1 MSDGG
6 PLLTEVL
13 PANDTAVFFAVSSP
27 DAWGQLRGVVRYQ
40 LVNLFSG
47 ATDDGQPLSQGRFE
61 SHGATH
67 GFASPGGG

>member
-1 MSDGG
+1 MT
-6 PLLTEVL
+6 LQCF
-13 PANDTAVFFAVSSP
+13 FFAVSSP
-27 DAWGQLRGVVRYQ
+27 DARGQLRGVVRYQ